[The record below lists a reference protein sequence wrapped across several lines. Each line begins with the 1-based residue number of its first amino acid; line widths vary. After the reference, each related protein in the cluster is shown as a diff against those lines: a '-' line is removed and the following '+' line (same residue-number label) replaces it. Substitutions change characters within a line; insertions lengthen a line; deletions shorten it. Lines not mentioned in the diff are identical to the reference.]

1 MKIKKKSKKKSK
13 NMKAAPKPLPV
24 NQNDRM
30 NFFIVIGIILLV
42 NILIY
47 FTAFPKFDDIAAADL
62 KPGSASRA
70 SFFKIIV
77 IVVTDIF
84 LFITVSM
91 TLSRRSARHKKQ

>member
-1 MKIKKKSKKKSK
+1 MKIKKKSKNK
-13 NMKAAPKPLPV
+13 KAAPKPLPV

-47 FTAFPKFDDIAAADL
+47 FTAFPKFDDIAASDQN
-62 KPGSASRA
+62 PGSASRA
-70 SFFKIIV
+70 SFFKLIV

-91 TLSRRSARHKKQ
+91 ILSRRSKNVKPN

>member
-1 MKIKKKSKKKSK
+1 MKIKKKSK
-13 NMKAAPKPLPV
+13 NRKAAPKPLPV
-24 NQNDRM
+24 NQNDRT
-30 NFFIVIGIILLV
+30 NFFIVIAVILVV
-42 NILIY
+42 NILLY

-91 TLSRRSARHKKQ
+91 TLSRRSKNVKPN

>member
-1 MKIKKKSKKKSK
+1 MKIKKKSKKKE
-13 NMKAAPKPLPV
+13 AAPKTLPP

-30 NFFIVIGIILLV
+30 NFFIVIAVILVV

-47 FTAFPKFDDIAAADL
+47 FTAFPKFDDIAATDL

-70 SFFKIIV
+70 DFFKIIV

-91 TLSRRSARHKKQ
+91 TLSRRSAKRNK